1 MGKRSGVAGLGGEVA
16 GVEQLGAAE
25 GGDGPVVVLAGAV
38 DAREGLLLEERGEAV
53 LAGDLL
59 ADLHHHEV
67 LVRLDDD
74 GAEEGRELVLV
85 GRHLPVTGLEGDAEL
100 VALLLDL
107 LHAAVHLRLD
117 VDGAHVVVAELLAS
131 RGHLAHDGAAGE
143 LEVHAALVGLAGDE
157 EELLLE
163 ADVVHGALDLEAA
176 VLEEPRGFL
185 GHCLV
190 RAVERG
196 LLVERLAVVGDEAG
210 GNEDVVVA
218 HEGRGGGVDAEVAAR
233 GVRRAHAAVGVGG
246 TVRLAEE
253 DVLALELKGG
263 GAVVVEL
270 EGAELHLAGHTV
282 AEGGRHGLEPVAER
296 GGAGIEAPLEESLGD
311 LISLGAVVDPGVIVE
326 VGGGHADSL
335 EVLVGDG
342 ALKDGLTIA
351 LGELG
356 LRNGTR
362 NRGLDTGEPR
372 GNVQCG
378 ESNSG
383 EFGRMRSKIPNA
395 IARRSGVK
403 GGKRTASIVWDI
415 SNGCVRVFSRPQSG
429 LCTSGACV

>member
-1 MGKRSGVAGLGGEVA
+1 M
-16 GVEQLGAAE
+16 
-25 GGDGPVVVLAGAV
+25 
-38 DAREGLLLEERGEAV
+38 
-53 LAGDLL
+53 
-59 ADLHHHEV
+59 
-67 LVRLDDD
+67 
-74 GAEEGRELVLV
+74 
-85 GRHLPVTGLEGDAEL
+85 
-100 VALLLDL
+100 
-107 LHAAVHLRLD
+107 
-117 VDGAHVVVAELLAS
+117 VAELLAA
-131 RGHLAHDGAAGE
+131 RGHLSQDGAAGE
-143 LEVHAALVGLAGDE
+143 LEVHTALIGLAGDE

-163 ADVVHGALDLEAA
+163 ADVVDGALDLETA
-176 VLEEPRGFL
+176 VLEEPGSLF
-185 GHCLV
+185 GHRLV
-190 RAVERG
+190 RAVKRG
-196 LLVERLAVVGDEAG
+196 FLVERLAVVGDETRG
-210 GNEDVVVA
+210 DEDAVVT

-233 GVRRAHAAVGVGG
+233 GVGRAHATVGVGG
-246 TVRLAEE
+246 TISLAKE
-253 DVLALELKGG
+253 DVLPLELEGG
-263 GAVVVEL
+263 GAVGVVL
-270 EGAELHLAGHTV
+270 EGAELHLAGLPV
-282 AEGGRHGLEPVAER
+282 AKCCRHGLEPVAEG

-342 ALKDGLTIA
+342 ALKDGLAIA

-378 ESNSG
+378 ENNSG
-383 EFGRMRSKIPNA
+383 GMRSKIPNA

-429 LCTSGACV
+429 LYTSGACV